1 MRRLLRLLAVLIVT
15 YAFVAPAHAQD
26 QATPLPPLPE
36 GLTFP
41 EFQGLGCL
49 IGGTVVSISAAT
61 YAEIVSVG
69 TATPLVLPVMAAGFV
84 AGCGV
89 GSIMSPGLW
98 WIYRKL

>member
-1 MRRLLRLLAVLIVT
+1 MRRLLCMAVVLVLALAV
-15 YAFVAPAHAQD
+15 ARPGHAED
-26 QATPLPPLPE
+26 LAGPLPPLPD
-36 GLTFP
+36 GLTYP

-49 IGGTVVSISAAT
+49 IGGTIVSISAAT

-69 TATPLVLPVMAAGFV
+69 ASTPLVLPVMAAGFV

-98 WIYRKL
+98 WIYRQL